1 MFCGTEQ
8 HPSPAGPG
16 RLRVIPRTILG
27 WHFWAVPN
35 RRTSQGCWGRAAH
48 QATAIT
54 GFALRCLRCRSPTTT
69 SSTPSWAAGTK
80 NSSRKSNPTQQG
92 EKIPVG
98 KKGRS
103 SCPTNLPFHPSTG
116 TCWACSFQVFEG
128 LKHTIISTTG
138 KPRLGPTTTS
148 ATELYPVLP
157 AARRICF
164 SITQKRHS

>member
-1 MFCGTEQ
+1 MFCGSKQ
-8 HPSPAGPG
+8 PPSPAGPG
-16 RLRVIPRTILG
+16 RPR
-27 WHFWAVPN
+27 AVPRLFWDGLHGIFGLFPPGERPRN
-35 RRTSQGCWGRAAH
+35 AAGELPT

-54 GFALRCLRCRSPTTT
+54 GFGLRCRSPTTT

-80 NSSRKSNPTQQG
+80 TSSRISNLIQQG

-98 KKGRS
+98 KAGRS
-103 SCPTNLPFHPSTG
+103 SCPKNLPFHPSTG
-116 TCWACSFQVFEG
+116 TCWAHSFQVLEG
-128 LKHTIISTTG
+128 LKYTIILQRG